1 MANATAPELVWMMCG
16 FVSLVWDG
24 AVHTANGCAHDLG
37 AGTAHVALGVAGDP
51 ALFTEDELWFDPW
64 GLPSLARP
72 AADVGYGVASYLA
85 TGGAMH
91 NLYMW
96 HGGNHYANWSTSD
109 PLPPL
114 ARAPGAGGAG
124 GALDGAL
131 GAASSAENTVRYA
144 NAAPLRS
151 DGTRH
156 EPLFSHLSLIHI

>member
-1 MANATAPELVWMMCG
+1 
-16 FVSLVWDG
+16 
-24 AVHTANGCAHDLG
+24 
-37 AGTAHVALGVAGDP
+37 
-51 ALFTEDELWFDPW
+51 
-64 GLPSLARP
+64 
-72 AADVGYGVASYLA
+72 
-85 TGGAMH
+85 MH
-91 NLYMW
+91 NFYMW

-124 GALDGAL
+124 GALGGAL

-156 EPLFSHLSLIHI
+156 EPLFSHLATIQRAFLYYAPTLLTTEPTVVTNLNCTPACDGADYLVRYDGGGGGDDDDDAALPAVTFVVHACDQWNACLENDTVTVRGPTTPARSRQGGG